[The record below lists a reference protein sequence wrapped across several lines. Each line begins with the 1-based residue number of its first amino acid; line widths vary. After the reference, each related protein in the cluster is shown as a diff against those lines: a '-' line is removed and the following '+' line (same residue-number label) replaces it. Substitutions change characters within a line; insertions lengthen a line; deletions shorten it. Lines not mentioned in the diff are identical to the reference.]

1 GKSDRRILLKWS
13 GISRSSAI
21 AICTLVTR
29 NKSQIKM
36 PRQAS
41 DKPAERTES
50 AQSTSGANL
59 VYAGYPYD
67 PYMPRS
73 ALPPKAD
80 MAMQLEMSALGQTRQ
95 PQIARNRYANITR
108 NKLKYGYSKM
118 R

>member
-1 GKSDRRILLKWS
+1 
-13 GISRSSAI
+13 
-21 AICTLVTR
+21 
-29 NKSQIKM
+29 M

-50 AQSTSGANL
+50 GGANL

-80 MAMQLEMSALGQTRQ
+80 MAMQLEMSVLGQTRR
-95 PQIARNRYANITR
+95 PQITRNRYANITR
-108 NKLKYGYSKM
+108 NKLRYGYSKM

>member
-1 GKSDRRILLKWS
+1 
-13 GISRSSAI
+13 
-21 AICTLVTR
+21 
-29 NKSQIKM
+29 M